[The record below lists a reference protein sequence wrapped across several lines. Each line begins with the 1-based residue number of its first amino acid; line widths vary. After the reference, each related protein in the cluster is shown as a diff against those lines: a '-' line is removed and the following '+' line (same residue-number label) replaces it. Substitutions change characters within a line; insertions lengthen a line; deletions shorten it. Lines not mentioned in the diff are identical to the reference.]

1 MMGVNPIIECSSR
14 DLVPEYSHSSESS
27 AVYTAPPTCVE
38 SLPGC
43 LNKSLPRLPM
53 QMDAE

>member
-1 MMGVNPIIECSSR
+1 MGVNPIIECSSR